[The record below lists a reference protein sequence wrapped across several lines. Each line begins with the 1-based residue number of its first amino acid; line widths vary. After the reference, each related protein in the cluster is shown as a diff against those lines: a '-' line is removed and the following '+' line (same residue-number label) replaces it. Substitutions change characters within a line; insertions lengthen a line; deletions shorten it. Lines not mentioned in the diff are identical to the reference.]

1 MSLNKGFTLIELM
14 IVVAIIGILAAT
26 AIPTYQSYVIRAKL
40 TEPVEAITA
49 AKPAILDHY
58 TSKGT
63 MPDTGSSLLTTL
75 RNNLAGLPIVISAN
89 SSSSPGTPN
98 EVTLGVTIKDIG
110 GSTGSSAT
118 NKLIFKF
125 IGSSTGLAVY
135 CSSAAGTTVEA
146 LYLPDVCRS

>member
-1 MSLNKGFTLIELM
+1 M
-14 IVVAIIGILAAT
+14 
-26 AIPTYQSYVIRAKL
+26 RAKL